1 MRIVKKNNIS
11 TMILSIYAGLM
22 IGIGGYVYLSVDN
35 KIIGALIFSFGLLTI
50 VTQKFYL
57 YTGKIGFVK
66 NRNDI
71 LNIPIIIVGN
81 SVGTYIISFVYRI
94 THADFTQIND
104 IWLNKINKSTY
115 EVLVLSIMCG
125 ILMYLA
131 IDNYNKNQ
139 NIIFIIMPVMVFI
152 LSGFE
157 HSVANMFYYFSS
169 DYRNTE
175 SIIYLLKNIFGN
187 GVGAIIFNYF
197 KERLLINGN

>member
-1 MRIVKKNNIS
+1 MRLVKKNNIS

-22 IGIGGYVYLSVDN
+22 IGIGGYVYLSVDS
-35 KIIGALIFSFGLLTI
+35 KIIGAFIFSFGLLTI

-57 YTGKIGFVK
+57 YTGKVGFVK

-81 SVGTYIISFVYRI
+81 IVGTYIMSLVYRI
-94 THADFTQIND
+94 THTDFTQIND

-115 EVLVLSIMCG
+115 EVLILSIMCG

-131 IDNYNKNQ
+131 IDNYNKNR

-157 HSVANMFYYFSS
+157 HSIANMFYYFSS
-169 DYRNTE
+169 DYRNIE
-175 SIIYLLKNIFGN
+175 SAIYLLTNIFGN
-187 GVGAIIFNYF
+187 GMGAIIFNYF

>member
-1 MRIVKKNNIS
+1 MRLVKKNNIS

-22 IGIGGYVYLSVDN
+22 IGIGGYVYLSVDS
-35 KIIGALIFSFGLLTI
+35 KIIGAFIFSFGLLTI

-57 YTGKIGFVK
+57 YTGKVGFVK

-71 LNIPIIIVGN
+71 LNISIIIVGN
-81 SVGTYIISFVYRI
+81 IVGTYIMSLVYRI
-94 THADFTQIND
+94 THTDFTQIND

-115 EVLVLSIMCG
+115 EVLILSIMCG

-131 IDNYNKNQ
+131 IDNYNKNR

-157 HSVANMFYYFSS
+157 HSIANMFYYFSS
-169 DYRNTE
+169 DYRNIE
-175 SIIYLLKNIFGN
+175 SAIYLLTNIFGN

>member
-22 IGIGGYVYLSVDN
+22 IGIGGYVYLSVDS
-35 KIIGALIFSFGLLTI
+35 KIIGAFIFSFGLLTI

-57 YTGKIGFVK
+57 YTGKVGFVK

-81 SVGTYIISFVYRI
+81 IVGTYIMSLVYRI
-94 THADFTQIND
+94 THTDFTQIND

-115 EVLVLSIMCG
+115 EVLILSIMCG

-131 IDNYNKNQ
+131 IDNYNKNR

-157 HSVANMFYYFSS
+157 HSIANMFYYFSS
-169 DYRNTE
+169 DYRNIE
-175 SIIYLLKNIFGN
+175 SAIYLLTNIFGN

>member
-1 MRIVKKNNIS
+1 MRLVKKNNIS

-22 IGIGGYVYLSVDN
+22 IGIGGYVYLSVDS
-35 KIIGALIFSFGLLTI
+35 KIIGAFIFSFGLLTI

-57 YTGKIGFVK
+57 YTGKVGFVK

-81 SVGTYIISFVYRI
+81 SVGTYIMSLVYRI
-94 THADFTQIND
+94 THTDFTQIND
-104 IWLNKINKSTY
+104 IWLNKTNKSTY
-115 EVLVLSIMCG
+115 EVLILSIMCG

-131 IDNYNKNQ
+131 IDNYNKNR

-157 HSVANMFYYFSS
+157 HSIANMFYYFSS
-169 DYRNTE
+169 DYRNIE
-175 SIIYLLKNIFGN
+175 SAIYLLTNIFGN

-197 KERLLINGN
+197 KERLSINGN

>member
-1 MRIVKKNNIS
+1 MRLVKKNNIS

-22 IGIGGYVYLSVDN
+22 IGIGGYVYLSVDS
-35 KIIGALIFSFGLLTI
+35 KIIGAFIFSFGLLTI

-57 YTGKIGFVK
+57 YTGKVGFVK

-81 SVGTYIISFVYRI
+81 IVGTYIMSLVYRI
-94 THADFTQIND
+94 THTDFTQIND

-115 EVLVLSIMCG
+115 EVLILSIMCG

-131 IDNYNKNQ
+131 IDNYNKNR

-157 HSVANMFYYFSS
+157 HSIANMFYYFSS
-169 DYRNTE
+169 DYRNIE
-175 SIIYLLKNIFGN
+175 SAIYLLTNIFGN

>member
-1 MRIVKKNNIS
+1 MRLVKKNNIS

-22 IGIGGYVYLSVDN
+22 IGIGGYVYLSVDS
-35 KIIGALIFSFGLLTI
+35 KIIGAFIFSFGLLTI

-57 YTGKIGFVK
+57 YTGKVGFVK

-81 SVGTYIISFVYRI
+81 SVGTYIMSLVYRI
-94 THADFTQIND
+94 THTDFTQIND

-115 EVLVLSIMCG
+115 EVLILSIMCG

-131 IDNYNKNQ
+131 IDNYNKNR

-157 HSVANMFYYFSS
+157 HSIANMFYYFSS
-169 DYRNTE
+169 DYRNIE
-175 SIIYLLKNIFGN
+175 SAIYLLTNIFGN